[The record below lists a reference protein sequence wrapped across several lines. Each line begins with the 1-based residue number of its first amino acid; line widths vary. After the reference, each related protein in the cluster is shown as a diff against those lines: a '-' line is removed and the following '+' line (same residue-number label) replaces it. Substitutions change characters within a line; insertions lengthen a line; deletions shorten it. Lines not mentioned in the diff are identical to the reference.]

1 MYDKKNFPP
10 PHTKKN
16 PPKNKIAPNN
26 NVVKKE
32 KEYEKKI
39 QNNQRKFW
47 SSVFFDFK
55 NGNERNESKTKNK
68 NHRIMKL
75 FFVSPK
81 HFVSHLAYKNP
92 MLNIR
97 KMSILSKKY

>member
-26 NVVKKE
+26 VVKKE

-39 QNNQRKFW
+39 QNNQRNSEVQSFLTSRMVMKETNQ
-47 SSVFFDFK
+47 K
-55 NGNERNESKTKNK
+55 QKTK
-68 NHRIMKL
+68 ITGL
-75 FFVSPK
+75 
-81 HFVSHLAYKNP
+81 
-92 MLNIR
+92 
-97 KMSILSKKY
+97 

>member
-39 QNNQRKFW
+39 QNNQRNSEVQSFLTSRMVMKETNQ
-47 SSVFFDFK
+47 K
-55 NGNERNESKTKNK
+55 QKTK
-68 NHRIMKL
+68 ITGL
-75 FFVSPK
+75 
-81 HFVSHLAYKNP
+81 
-92 MLNIR
+92 
-97 KMSILSKKY
+97 